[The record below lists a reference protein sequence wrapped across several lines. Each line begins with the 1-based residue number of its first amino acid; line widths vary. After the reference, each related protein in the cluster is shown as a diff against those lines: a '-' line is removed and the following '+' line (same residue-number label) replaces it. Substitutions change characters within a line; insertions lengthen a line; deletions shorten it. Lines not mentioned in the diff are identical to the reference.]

1 MQLHGNLAVETADSA
16 TLKSRFGEISYN
28 PAKTLNFPNGIL
40 GLPDQKRFAVA
51 GFPDKRMERFQVLQS
66 LVENEVA
73 FCILPHE
80 LMAEKIDAEDIEE
93 VRKVL
98 DVQASD
104 FLVVL
109 IVSIHRTPSGSRL
122 SVNMRAPLFVDV
134 ARKVG
139 YQIVLANSKYKVQHY
154 L

>member
-1 MQLHGNLAVETADSA
+1 MQLHGNLAVNDSSS
-16 TLKSRFGEISYN
+16 TKIKSRFGEISYN
-28 PAKTLNFPNGIL
+28 PMKTIGFPNGIL
-40 GLPDQKRFAVA
+40 GLPDQKKFAVA
-51 GFPDKRMERFQVLQS
+51 GFPDQRMERFQVLQS

-80 LMAEKIDAEDIEE
+80 LMAEKIDAEDLEE

-98 DVQASD
+98 DVQSSD
-104 FLVVL
+104 FLVLL

-134 ARKVG
+134 ARQTG